1 MRLKI
6 CVNPNVE
13 ITEKQLLYLADFSGK
28 DSEIIHFGR
37 NRIKLIKSQPAWIT
51 VKRFSQSLKNKIIY
65 SFVRSKARKS
75 YENALTILSRCIN
88 TPLPYG
94 YIENRNWAGI
104 LLQSKYICEYHYS
117 MTLYEA
123 VLKYGRECLGAFAVF
138 VARLHDNGIRHD
150 DLNNSNVR
158 VNVDEQNNFSFS
170 LIDLNRM
177 KIYKAGKEVP
187 EKECFKN
194 ICRFSTL
201 DSDYIYFV
209 IKYIETRNM
218 TSEKLKSAVNC
229 KKNHDKKVDAKKWFK
244 KLITLQYI

>member
-6 CVNPNVE
+6 CINPNVD
-13 ITEKQLLYLADFSGK
+13 ITEKQLLYLAHFSGK
-28 DSEIIHFGR
+28 DSEIIHYGR
-37 NRIKLIKSQPAWIT
+37 NQIKLIKTQPAWVTI
-51 VKRFSQSLKNKIIY
+51 KRFSQSLKNKIIY
-65 SFVRSKARKS
+65 SVLKSKAHKS
-75 YENALTILSRCIN
+75 YDNALILLKRGIK

-94 YIENRNWAGI
+94 YIEYRNRAW
-104 LLQSKYICEYHYS
+104 LLMRSEYICKYQYS
-117 MTLYEA
+117 LTLYEA
-123 VLKYGRECLGAFAVF
+123 ILKYGRECLGAFAVF
-138 VARLHDNGIRHD
+138 VAQLHDNGIRHD

-201 DSDYIYFV
+201 DNDYIYFV
-209 IKYIETRNM
+209 MKYIETRNM
-218 TSEKLKSAVNC
+218 TSEKLNNAINC